1 MGRERRHPPGG
12 AVNLTTADGKQ
23 LLSTVYGLAYSD
35 TASGSNV
42 MLATIPS
49 CTGTI
54 VGANVLVYS
63 NAFNGLTADLEF
75 TYRRSGMSQDIVLRQ
90 QPLPP
95 SAYGLNPASTR
106 LQVLTEFY
114 NAPAPVKTTVTNNGL
129 ADDINLNFGDM
140 QMGVGGAFFFQST
153 GATNAAGS
161 VAKHW
166 TNLDG
171 NTYLIEDI
179 SYLPFQ
185 ITCPPCK
192 PL

>member
-1 MGRERRHPPGG
+1 M
-12 AVNLTTADGKQ
+12 
-23 LLSTVYGLAYSD
+23 
-35 TASGSNV
+35 
-42 MLATIPS
+42 
-49 CTGTI
+49 
-54 VGANVLVYS
+54 LVYS

-75 TYRRSGMSQDIVLRQ
+75 TYRRSGMSQDIVIRQ

-129 ADDINLNFGDM
+129 ADDRNLNFGDM
-140 QMGVGGAFFFQST
+140 QMGVGGAFFFQSN

-179 SYLPFQ
+179 PAETFV
-185 ITCPPCK
+185 
-192 PL
+192 